1 MHYCLHGLSAA
12 AEIQEGLQVLAEE
25 LQEQLPSISTSVRI
39 GMFPVSLAVAGG
51 TLYTMYRINRSR
63 L

>member
-1 MHYCLHGLSAA
+1 M
-12 AEIQEGLQVLAEE
+12 LAEE